1 MLLLQQLINGLSLG
15 SVYALISVG
24 FALIFSVLKFSN
36 FAHGSVIMLSA
47 YFGLWISNR
56 FATSLWLTLL
66 LCALAGGIVAVI
78 IEKIGFRP
86 IRLRGG
92 STIYFFVSSISIS
105 LFFES
110 FMTALLGGQ
119 FYMYR
124 NFFKE
129 TTISLGTLII
139 PWTSVLTLIVSSG
152 ALIFLLHVLYRTRI
166 GIAIR
171 AASTDLFTP
180 NLMGADVDL
189 IVSVAFFLSGVLAG
203 ISGLFLGIN
212 LTVYPQIGGLVIK
225 GFVAT
230 VIGGLGS
237 LSGAVFGALLLGMG
251 ETLITAYLGG
261 SVTPIFSFSIMF
273 IFLLLKPEGIAG
285 LFGRSKLSL

>member
-1 MLLLQQLINGLSLG
+1 
-15 SVYALISVG
+15 
-24 FALIFSVLKFSN
+24 
-36 FAHGSVIMLSA
+36 
-47 YFGLWISNR
+47 
-56 FATSLWLTLL
+56 
-66 LCALAGGIVAVI
+66 
-78 IEKIGFRP
+78 
-86 IRLRGG
+86 
-92 STIYFFVSSISIS
+92 
-105 LFFES
+105 
-110 FMTALLGGQ
+110 LLGVQ
-119 FYMYR
+119 IYMYR

>member
-92 STIYFFVSSISIS
+92 STIYFFCEFHIYFSFFRVFYDCIAGWSI
-105 LFFES
+105 
-110 FMTALLGGQ
+110 
-119 FYMYR
+119 
-124 NFFKE
+124 
-129 TTISLGTLII
+129 
-139 PWTSVLTLIVSSG
+139 
-152 ALIFLLHVLYRTRI
+152 LHV
-166 GIAIR
+166 
-171 AASTDLFTP
+171 
-180 NLMGADVDL
+180 
-189 IVSVAFFLSGVLAG
+189 
-203 ISGLFLGIN
+203 
-212 LTVYPQIGGLVIK
+212 
-225 GFVAT
+225 
-230 VIGGLGS
+230 
-237 LSGAVFGALLLGMG
+237 
-251 ETLITAYLGG
+251 
-261 SVTPIFSFSIMF
+261 
-273 IFLLLKPEGIAG
+273 
-285 LFGRSKLSL
+285 